1 MLKERLI
8 SIFETIAYI
17 ILAYWLTINIFA
29 FNKFRWMMGPGDTV
43 CSIPWVSRDER
54 ILQACLAAIFILMP
68 LVIIIFRKLY
78 TRNWF
83 DFWLNCFA
91 ALVCLCAGW
100 WIFFGR
106 HIFCV

>member
-1 MLKERLI
+1 MSKERLI
-8 SIFETIAYI
+8 SILEIISYI
-17 ILAYWLTINIFA
+17 ILAYWLTNNIFA
-29 FNKFRWMMGPGDTV
+29 FNKFSWMMGPDDTV
-43 CSIPWVSRDER
+43 CSIPWVSRDDR
-54 ILQACLAAIFILMP
+54 IFQACLAAFCMLTP
-68 LVIIIFRKLY
+68 LVIIILRKLY

-91 ALVCLCAGW
+91 VLICFFAGW